1 MKDQNREYEG
11 EPGARGSGFVSLSSN
26 LSWLDDSE
34 DPHATCDTFVASTTL
49 VQWLPSMTMNGTPRP
64 SLASLARCQTLS
76 PASCVGHA
84 GGRDTCRQTR
94 ECERAPSG
102 EGFAAM
108 DEAEFWGESPVAAPK
123 PPSDAFSV
131 KQRESHLHEQ
141 AGSVHNLIAP
151 SQRWWEAHATGVA
164 GVEGQQAGGSRTP
177 SLSMLSPNSPLSPR
191 SPSPEPDAVAG
202 ERAPGSVPSAG
213 QECPREQVW
222 ANELLDYAQSASIIP
237 FLALLRTF
245 NFRVSAGT
253 AASIHRQPCVT
264 SPAAY
269 PGKKWP
275 SGGPRA
281 RKATECKTP
290 LCTAQQTEG
299 LTLMFLLWTLVGPG
313 MRAYHVG
320 WNSPGF
326 TRFNLNLRSF

>member
-1 MKDQNREYEG
+1 MKDQNLEYEG
-11 EPGARGSGFVSLSSN
+11 EPRARGSGFVSLSSN

-34 DPHATCDTFVASTTL
+34 APHATCDTFVATTL
-49 VQWLPSMTMNGTPRP
+49 VQWMPSMTMNGTPRP
-64 SLASLARCQTLS
+64 SLASPARCQTLS
-76 PASCVGHA
+76 LASCVGHA

-102 EGFAAM
+102 ERFAAM
-108 DEAEFWGESPVAAPK
+108 DEAEFWGESPGAAPK

-131 KQRESHLHEQ
+131 KQRESHPHQQ

-164 GVEGQQAGGSRTP
+164 GVEGPQAGGSRTP

-222 ANELLDYAQSASIIP
+222 ANELLDYAQSASVMP
-237 FLALLRTF
+237 FLVISWQHRHHARLTF
-245 NFRVSAGT
+245 VSPQAQPQ
-253 AASIHRQPCVT
+253 ASIVNLASQVLR
-264 SPAAY
+264 
-269 PGKKWP
+269 
-275 SGGPRA
+275 
-281 RKATECKTP
+281 
-290 LCTAQQTEG
+290 
-299 LTLMFLLWTLVGPG
+299 LTLEKNGLLEALEHEK
-313 MRAYHVG
+313 RQNAK
-320 WNSPGF
+320 
-326 TRFNLNLRSF
+326 LRSTQRSRQKV